1 MLPSSLI
8 ALLKR
13 VSRSFYLSV
22 RVLPDAVAAQIGLAY
37 LLARAADTIADTD
50 LLPPSVRLELLT
62 ELDRACAG
70 DVAAAARL
78 TFSLERALADSTR
91 RGLPRRPLSAL
102 ACAGFP
108 SSTRSNGEV
117 SAAWPSTPT
126 PPRSRR

>member
-22 RVLPDAVAAQIGLAY
+22 RVLPEAVAAQIGLAY

-78 TFSLERALADSTR
+78 TFSLERALADSRTS
-91 RGLPRRPLSAL
+91 GLPSSERTLLSVLGNVWRYWNTVPATI
-102 ACAGFP
+102 GD
-108 SSTRSNGEV
+108 
-117 SAAWPSTPT
+117 
-126 PPRSRR
+126 